1 MRIKIDRLLPQ
12 KYGSQV
18 LVVER
23 LDNQNN
29 ASSNLCK
36 ALQERREN
44 ASPHRK
50 LITEERKRL
59 NKLDTIAGKLKRGEN
74 V

>member
-1 MRIKIDRLLPQ
+1 MQ

-18 LVVER
+18 LVGEW

-29 ASSNLCK
+29 SSSSLCK
-36 ALQERREN
+36 SLQERSEN